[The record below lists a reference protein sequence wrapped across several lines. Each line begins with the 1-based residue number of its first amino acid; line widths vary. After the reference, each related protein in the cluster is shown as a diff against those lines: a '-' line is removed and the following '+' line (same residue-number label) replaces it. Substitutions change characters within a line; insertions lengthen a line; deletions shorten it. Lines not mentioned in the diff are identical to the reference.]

1 MNFRQFAFK
10 NVTRN
15 SRAYFAYFVS
25 SSFSIGVFFSFAVYL
40 FHPKLQ
46 NFSMISEISGLMIFS
61 EVVIVLFS
69 FFFLLYSIGSFLKV
83 RKKQFGVLTILGISK
98 KQLHRLVF
106 TENMLIGILS
116 IFFGMQFGL
125 VFSQFFLL
133 VTAKIT
139 HVPGI
144 YLYWP
149 TNAFIL
155 TTIVFLSLFIV
166 VSSFTPMLI
175 RTKKTVH
182 LLKANG
188 GKQKER
194 KPSIFISLFGAI
206 CLLGGYALAGNPK
219 YFVSVSPQIGV
230 IYMVSSIFVIPMLV
244 TIGTYFFFS
253 QISFLLIYIL
263 KTRRKFYM
271 KRINMLW
278 ISDLTSRIRTN
289 INMLFIVAMLS
300 TVAFTMITFLYGFG
314 KFIKLEV
321 SRTSPF
327 PISYFSYDANPFVT
341 EHLNWLEQQLQKEHF
356 PYEKIK
362 VDIYETPL
370 KEDKDVAIYNDVYAI
385 KQSDYNKLADSLQMK
400 QLFMDDNEAYVLTG
414 TSYIT
419 IFNEFE
425 QSYNRDYITLS
436 STNTKLRVK
445 GYEHMSAIPSTFSYQ
460 TLVLPDIIVN
470 NLPNTTKHIS
480 AYNYKVQ
487 NWEQTYKIADN
498 FIEKVQ
504 KDRDKFQ
511 YEGPL
516 IRSFEAAS
524 SLYKITSG
532 SAAYFLIGTFL
543 GVIFFI
549 GAGSVLY
556 FRMYTDLTNEQ
567 EKYITISK
575 IGVTDLEMKRSAT
588 IQLSILF
595 FVPYIMA
602 SIHTMFATKMLQDV
616 IGLSLFT
623 EVAAVL
629 IIFGVVEIVFFLFIR
644 SLYMQKLSQYTN
656 GQNI

>member
-1 MNFRQFAFK
+1 MTFWQFAFK

-25 SSFSIGVFFSFAVYL
+25 SSFSIAVFFSFAVYL

-61 EVVIVLFS
+61 EVIIVLFS

-83 RKKQFGVLTILGISK
+83 RKKQFGVLTVLGISK
-98 KQLHRLVF
+98 KQLHRLIF

-139 HVPGI
+139 HLPGL

-155 TTIVFLSLFIV
+155 TTIVFLSLFIA

-175 RTKKTVH
+175 RTKRAVN
-182 LLKANG
+182 LLKTNNS

-206 CLLGGYALAGNPK
+206 CLLGGYILAANPK
-219 YFVSVSPQIGV
+219 YFFSINPQVGV
-230 IYMVSSIFVIPMLV
+230 IYMVSSIFVIPSLV

-263 KTRRKFYM
+263 KKRRKFYM

-278 ISDLTSRIRTN
+278 ISDLASRIRTN

-300 TVAFTMITFLYGFG
+300 TIAFTMITFLYGVG
-314 KFIKLEV
+314 KFTKLEV
-321 SRTSPF
+321 TRSSPF
-327 PISYFSYDANPFVT
+327 PFSYFSYDANPFVDD
-341 EHLNWLEQQLQKEHF
+341 HLNWLEQQLKKENF
-356 PYEKIK
+356 SYKKIK
-362 VDIYETPL
+362 ADLYETPL
-370 KEDKDVAIYNDVYAI
+370 KEDEGITAYNDIYAI
-385 KQSDYNKLADSLQMK
+385 KQSDYNKLAASLRMK
-400 QLFMDDNEAYVLTG
+400 QLFMNENEAYVLTG
-414 TSYIT
+414 NAYVTLFS
-419 IFNEFE
+419 EFE
-425 QSYNRDYITLS
+425 PSYNRKSITLS
-436 STNTKLRVK
+436 STNTQLQVK
-445 GYEHMSAIPSTFSYQ
+445 GYEQAGAIPSNFSYQ
-460 TLVLPDIIVN
+460 TLILPDTVVN
-470 NLPNTTKHIS
+470 NLPHTTKHVA

-487 NWEQTYKIADN
+487 NWEKTYKIADD
-498 FIEKVQ
+498 FIRKIQ
-504 KDRDKFQ
+504 KDLQEFQ
-511 YEGPL
+511 HEGAIIYSYESAG
-516 IRSFEAAS
+516 
-524 SLYKITSG
+524 SLYRITSG
-532 SAAYFLIGTFL
+532 SATYFLIGTFL

-556 FRMYTDLTNEQ
+556 FRMYIDLTNEQ

-575 IGVTDLEMKRSAT
+575 IGVTDKEMKRSAT

-616 IGLSLFT
+616 IDLSLFK
-623 EVAAVL
+623 EISAVL

-644 SLYMQKLSQYTN
+644 SFYMQKLSEYTN
-656 GQNI
+656 G

>member
-1 MNFRQFAFK
+1 MTFWQFAFK

-15 SRAYFAYFVS
+15 SRAYFAYFLS
-25 SSFSIGVFFSFAVYL
+25 SSFSIAVFFSFAVYL

-83 RKKQFGVLTILGISK
+83 RKKQFGILTVLGISK

-144 YLYWP
+144 YLYIP

-155 TTIVFLSLFIV
+155 TTIVFLGLFIA
-166 VSSFTPMLI
+166 VSAFTPMLI
-175 RTKKTVH
+175 RTKKALH
-182 LLKANG
+182 LLKTNNV
-188 GKQKER
+188 KQKER
-194 KPSIFISLFGAI
+194 KPSILISLFGAI
-206 CLLGGYALAGNPK
+206 CLLGGYILAVNPK
-219 YFVSVSPQIGV
+219 YFFSVNPQVGV
-230 IYMVSSIFVIPMLV
+230 IYMVSSIFVIPALV

-263 KTRRKFYM
+263 KKRRSFYM

-278 ISDLTSRIRTN
+278 ISDLASRIRTN

-314 KFIKLEV
+314 KFTKLDV
-321 SRTSPF
+321 TRSSPF
-327 PISYFSYDANPFVT
+327 PFSYFSYDANPFANK
-341 EHLNWLEQQLQKEHF
+341 HLTWLEQQLQKENF
-356 PYEKIK
+356 SYKKIEA
-362 VDIYETPL
+362 DLYETPL
-370 KEDKDVAIYNDVYAI
+370 KEDAGITTYNDVYAM
-385 KQSDYNKLADSLQMK
+385 KQSDYNKLAASLRMK
-400 QLFMDDNEAYVLTG
+400 QLFMSDNEAYVLSGSAYFTLF
-414 TSYIT
+414 SQFDPS
-419 IFNEFE
+419 FNRK
-425 QSYNRDYITLS
+425 SITLS
-436 STNTKLRVK
+436 STNTILQVK
-445 GYEHMSAIPSTFSYQ
+445 GYEQAGAIPSNFSYQ
-460 TLVLPDIIVN
+460 TLILPDVVVN
-470 NLPNTTKHIS
+470 NLPSTTKHVS
-480 AYNYKVQ
+480 AYNYNVQ
-487 NWEQTYKIADN
+487 NWEKTYEIANDFMKKI
-498 FIEKVQ
+498 Q
-504 KDRDKFQ
+504 KDRQEFQ

-516 IRSFEAAS
+516 IRSYESAD
-524 SLYKITSG
+524 SLYRITSG

-567 EKYITISK
+567 EKYVAISK
-575 IGVTDLEMKRSAT
+575 IGVTNAEMKRSAT

-595 FVPYIMA
+595 FVPYVMA

-616 IGLSLFT
+616 IDLSLSK
-623 EVAAVL
+623 EISAVL
-629 IIFGVVEIVFFLFIR
+629 IIFGIVEIVFFLFIR
-644 SLYMQKLSQYTN
+644 SFYMQKLSEYTN
-656 GQNI
+656 G

>member
-1 MNFRQFAFK
+1 MTFWQFAFK

-15 SRAYFAYFVS
+15 SRAYFAYFIS
-25 SSFSIGVFFSFAVYL
+25 SSFSIAVFFSFAVYL

-46 NFSMISEISGLMIFS
+46 NFGMFSEISGLMIFS
-61 EVVIVLFS
+61 EVVIVFFS
-69 FFFLLYSIGSFLKV
+69 FFFLLYSIGTFLKV
-83 RKKQFGVLTILGISK
+83 RKKQFGVLTVLGISR

-106 TENMLIGILS
+106 MENMLIGILS

-144 YLYWP
+144 YLYLP
-149 TNAFIL
+149 INAFIL

-166 VSSFTPMLI
+166 VSTFTPMLI
-175 RTKKTVH
+175 RTKKAVQ
-182 LLKANG
+182 LLKTNA
-188 GKQKER
+188 GKQKEK
-194 KPSIFISLFGAI
+194 KPSILVSLFGAI

-219 YFVSVSPQIGV
+219 YFVSVSPQVGV

-263 KTRRKFYM
+263 KKRRKFYM
-271 KRINMLW
+271 KQINMLW
-278 ISDLTSRIRTN
+278 ISDLANRIRTN

-300 TVAFTMITFLYGFG
+300 TIAFTMITFLYGFG

-321 SRTSPF
+321 NRTSPF

-362 VDIYETPL
+362 ADIYETPL

-385 KQSDYNKLADSLQMK
+385 KQSDYNKLASSLRMK
-400 QLFMDDNEAYVLTG
+400 QLFMNNNEAYVLTG

-425 QSYNRDYITLS
+425 QSYKRDYITLS
-436 STNTKLRVK
+436 STNTKLKVK
-445 GYEHMSAIPSTFSYQ
+445 GYEHINAIPSDFSYQ
-460 TLVLPDIIVN
+460 TIVLPDIVVN
-470 NLPNTTKHIS
+470 NLPNTVKHIS
-480 AYNYKVQ
+480 AYNYKIQ
-487 NWEQTYKIADN
+487 NWEQTYEIADN

-504 KDRDKFQ
+504 KDRNKFQ

-516 IRSFEAAS
+516 IHSFESAG

-575 IGVTDLEMKRSAT
+575 IGVTDKEMKRSAT

-616 IGLSLFT
+616 IGLSLFK
-623 EVAAVL
+623 EVSAVL

-656 GQNI
+656 GQII

>member
-1 MNFRQFAFK
+1 MTFWQFAFK

-15 SRAYFAYFVS
+15 SRAYFAYFLS
-25 SSFSIGVFFSFAVYL
+25 SSFSIAVFFSFAVYL

-83 RKKQFGVLTILGISK
+83 RKKQFGILTVLGISK

-144 YLYWP
+144 YLYIP

-155 TTIVFLSLFIV
+155 TTIVFLGLFIA
-166 VSSFTPMLI
+166 VSAFTPMLI
-175 RTKKTVH
+175 QTKKALH
-182 LLKANG
+182 LLKTNNV
-188 GKQKER
+188 KQKER
-194 KPSIFISLFGAI
+194 KPSILISLLGAI
-206 CLLGGYALAGNPK
+206 CLLGGYILAVNPK
-219 YFVSVSPQIGV
+219 YFFSVNPQVGV
-230 IYMVSSIFVIPMLV
+230 IYMVSSIFVIPALV

-263 KTRRKFYM
+263 KKRRSFYM

-278 ISDLTSRIRTN
+278 ISDLASRIRTN

-314 KFIKLEV
+314 KFTKLDV
-321 SRTSPF
+321 TRSSPF
-327 PISYFSYDANPFVT
+327 PFSYFSYDANPFANK
-341 EHLNWLEQQLQKEHF
+341 HLTWLEQQLQKENF
-356 PYEKIK
+356 SYKKIEA
-362 VDIYETPL
+362 DLYETPL
-370 KEDKDVAIYNDVYAI
+370 KEDAGITTYNDVYAM
-385 KQSDYNKLADSLQMK
+385 KQSDYNKLAASLRMK
-400 QLFMDDNEAYVLTG
+400 QLFMSDNEAYVLSGSAYFTLF
-414 TSYIT
+414 SQFEPS
-419 IFNEFE
+419 FNRK
-425 QSYNRDYITLS
+425 SITLS
-436 STNTKLRVK
+436 STNTILQVK
-445 GYEHMSAIPSTFSYQ
+445 GYEQAGAIPSNFSYQ
-460 TLVLPDIIVN
+460 TLILPDVVVN
-470 NLPNTTKHIS
+470 NLPSTTKHVS
-480 AYNYKVQ
+480 AYNYNVQ
-487 NWEQTYKIADN
+487 NWEKTYEIANDFMKKI
-498 FIEKVQ
+498 Q
-504 KDRDKFQ
+504 KDRQEFQ

-516 IRSFEAAS
+516 IRSYESAD
-524 SLYKITSG
+524 SLYRITSG

-567 EKYITISK
+567 EKYVAISK
-575 IGVTDLEMKRSAT
+575 IGVTNAEMKRSAT

-595 FVPYIMA
+595 FVPYVMA

-616 IGLSLFT
+616 IDLSLFK
-623 EVAAVL
+623 EISAVL
-629 IIFGVVEIVFFLFIR
+629 IIFGIVEIVFFLFIR
-644 SLYMQKLSQYTN
+644 SFYMQKLSEYTN
-656 GQNI
+656 G